1 MFSEHDIWGPWVF
14 RAANVNEREQY
25 GLVAI
30 MERSDMNNTDT
41 DRIIAERFGS
51 LSADGDDP
59 AAWQPSLSAGLARLN
74 EQRAVRRARIRGR
87 AVLASVIAAACVPIM
102 AFPVT
107 RAFAAHCVSACVTG
121 TSAVREFLLGSVPG
135 PPRSTT
141 YVKPEDRRMAPDFT
155 LTDASGQPV
164 RLSDSRGKVVLL
176 NFWATWCAPCEQE
189 IPWFIDFQRSK
200 QALGLSVI
208 GVSMDDGGWAAVK
221 PYIENHHVNYTVT
234 IGNEEVAALFAGPH
248 PAVPLT
254 LIVDRTGRIAAIHA
268 GLCSRTE
275 YESDIDAV
283 LNER

>member
-1 MFSEHDIWGPWVF
+1 
-14 RAANVNEREQY
+14 VNN
-25 GLVAI
+25 A
-30 MERSDMNNTDT
+30 DA

-51 LSADGDDP
+51 LGRD
-59 AAWQPSLSAGLARLN
+59 AAWQPNLSAGLARLN
-74 EQRAVRRARIRGR
+74 EQRAARRGR
-87 AVLASVIAAACVPIM
+87 TRRRTLLACGIAAACLPVM

-135 PPRSTT
+135 RPASTT

-155 LTDASGQPV
+155 LNDASGQPV

-189 IPWFIDFQRSK
+189 IPWFIDFQQSK
-200 QALGLSVI
+200 QALGFSVL

-221 PYIENHHVNYTVT
+221 PYVDTHNVNYTVM
-234 IGNEEVAALFAGPH
+234 IGNEKVAALFAGSH

-254 LIVDRTGRIAAIHA
+254 LIIDRSGRIAAIHA

-275 YESDIDAV
+275 YEADIDAV